1 MIFRQ
6 AFMSFVLTMWA
17 FNGVA
22 QPRSGLI
29 DWSAWD
35 DILRAHVAHGV
46 VDYDAIG
53 SEPAFAETVEAIGA
67 ASLDGEERTDQLVF
81 LINAYNVLAVQGI
94 LNGRSPKSA
103 FGKLKFF
110 YRDKYRV
117 AGDVISLN
125 ALENK
130 LIRPLGEPRIHFA
143 IVCASSSCPP
153 LRSEAY
159 TAVRLD
165 EQLDDNTRRFLND
178 SSKNRFDV
186 SKGEARLSKIF
197 KWFAEDFGTTD
208 AAVQRFI
215 ADYVDD
221 ETVAESLAAGHFK
234 INHLAYDWSLNGTS
248 TARK

>member
-1 MIFRQ
+1 MIFKQ
-6 AFMSFVLTMWA
+6 AFMSVVLTMWA

-22 QPRSGLI
+22 QPGSGVI

-53 SEPAFAETVEAIGA
+53 SEPAFAETLEAIGA
-67 ASLDGEERTDQLVF
+67 ASLDDEERTDQLVF

-130 LIRPLGEPRIHFA
+130 LIRRLGEPRIHFA
-143 IVCASSSCPP
+143 IVCASISCPP

-165 EQLDDNTRRFLND
+165 EQLDDNARRFLND
-178 SSKNRFDV
+178 SSKNRFD
-186 SKGEARLSKIF
+186 RRR
-197 KWFAEDFGTTD
+197 
-208 AAVQRFI
+208 QRRQHRG
-215 ADYVDD
+215 DC
-221 ETVAESLAAGHFK
+221 
-234 INHLAYDWSLNGTS
+234 
-248 TARK
+248 R